1 MFRFV
6 ISRQT
11 TRCIS
16 RLMRKCPEVNSNTL
30 AVMPHY
36 FSSVSAQNRHKLPGT
51 FHEVQFQG
59 QQVRTYSSSYT
70 DLSYEQFLSLLE
82 SKDIQLFDVR
92 EPEECRTTGV
102 IPSAVNIPLGTVPE
116 AFQKPPEEFRE
127 SYGVEKPGKDDANIV
142 FSCLGG
148 VRSRRALNAVTELGF
163 KNARHYIGGW
173 EEWQM
178 RQKSQH

>member
-102 IPSAVNIPLGTVPE
+102 IPSAVNIPLGEVKK
-116 AFQKPPEEFRE
+116 AFSMSESEFVQKYRVNMPSKMDRNVVF
-127 SYGVEKPGKDDANIV
+127 YG
-142 FSCLGG
+142 LGPIK
-148 VRSRRALNAVTELGF
+148 STAALELVHKVGY